1 VAHSS
6 IYSNERGAQKF
17 RFANRVLVCLCL
29 VFYELQIM
37 NEKLAE
43 LKKYLVEI
51 SDLQSLSAL
60 AYWDQATYMPA
71 GGATARGRQISL
83 LDGMAHEKFI
93 APRIGELLEELR
105 PLETEGSFENDDV
118 SLIRVTRREWQKA
131 TRIPTEFQARFSDHT
146 AQVYQAWTVARPENN
161 FAAVEPLLEKTLEFS
176 REMASFFP
184 QQNKGAHIADS
195 LIDFSDEGMTVGVL
209 RPLFTELKNELV
221 PLVEAITARPG
232 PDVSCL
238 HKGFNPSAQIAF
250 GNRLATHIGYDWSRG
265 RNDLTHHPFMTKFSL
280 GDVRITNRANE
291 SDISDALFGTLHETG
306 HALYEQGIAR
316 ELENTPL
323 AGGTSSGV
331 HESQSRLWEN
341 LVGRSRSF
349 WEKWFPELQAAF
361 LEQLD
366 SVSVDE
372 WHRAINR
379 VGHSLIRTD
388 ADEVT
393 YNLHIMVRFEL
404 ELQLLEGKLAVRDL
418 PAAWRALYREYL
430 GIEPQDDRD
439 GVLQDVHWFAGTIGG
454 AFQGYTLG
462 NILSAQFY
470 DAALQADPQIEK
482 DFASAEYSRLHDWLR
497 ENIYRH
503 GAKFAAPEIIQ
514 RATGGPLSIAPYMK
528 YLREKYS
535 ALYSLS

>member
-1 VAHSS
+1 MRGFWK
-6 IYSNERGAQKF
+6 YSNERAAQKF
-17 RFANRVLVCLCL
+17 RQSRTGLPEFSFFHKLR
-29 VFYELQIM
+29 IM

-43 LKKYLVEI
+43 LKNHLAEI
-51 SDLQSLSAL
+51 TDLQSLSAL

-71 GGATARGRQISL
+71 GGATARGRQIAL
-83 LDGMAHEKFI
+83 LDSLAHEKFI

-105 PLETEGSFENDDV
+105 PLEAEAPFENDDV

-146 AQVYQAWTVARPENN
+146 AQIYQAWTIARPENN
-161 FAAVEPLLEKTLEFS
+161 FAAVESLLEKTLEFS
-176 REMASFFP
+176 CEMASFFP
-184 QQNKGAHIADS
+184 QQNEGAHIADP

-209 RPLFTELKNELV
+209 RPLFAELKNELV
-221 PLVEAITARPG
+221 PLVEALAERPE
-232 PDVSCL
+232 PDASCL
-238 HKGFNPSAQIAF
+238 QKGFNPSAQIAF

-306 HALYEQGIAR
+306 HALYEQGINR
-316 ELENTPL
+316 DYESTPL
-323 AGGTSSGV
+323 GSGTSSGV

-341 LVGRSRSF
+341 LVGRSRAF
-349 WEKWFPELQAAF
+349 WEKWFPELQATF
-361 LEQLD
+361 PEQLQG
-366 SVSVDE
+366 VSLDE
-372 WHRAINR
+372 WHRAINK
-379 VGHSLIRTD
+379 VGRSLIRTD

-393 YNLHIMVRFEL
+393 YNLHVMIRFEL

-418 PAAWRALYREYL
+418 PDAWRALYQEYL

-470 DAALQADPQIEK
+470 DAALKADPQIK
-482 DFASAEYSRLHDWLR
+482 DEVARAEYSRLHDWLR

-503 GAKFAAPEIIQ
+503 GAKFTAPEIIQ
-514 RATGGPLSIAPYMK
+514 RATGGPLCIAPYMN

-535 ALYSLS
+535 ALYSLP